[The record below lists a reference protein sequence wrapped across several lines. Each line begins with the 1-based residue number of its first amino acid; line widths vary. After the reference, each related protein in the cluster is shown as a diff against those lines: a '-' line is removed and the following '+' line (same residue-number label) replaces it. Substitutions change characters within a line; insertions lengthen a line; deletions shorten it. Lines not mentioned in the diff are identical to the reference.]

1 VARALTARYVAS
13 GASYHYLWNRNG
25 GMRNEEIKPMETT
38 NETFNTTVVIKCK
51 DENGDNEEKK
61 REN

>member
-1 VARALTARYVAS
+1 
-13 GASYHYLWNRNG
+13 
-25 GMRNEEIKPMETT
+25 METT